1 MGAERG
7 AAGRHRVRAA
17 PRPAAVGAAP
27 AGLRIRVSLRDRN
40 ESEYLADLLQDHGLA
55 VRVALPDEDERGG
68 DEQPAANEIVVSQEL
83 VAGLIP
89 AARRGDTPLIVPTDR
104 PAAPPVGGPG
114 EEQVPQPGRLT
125 MHDLDAVARRL
136 VATIQ
141 RRVERNRRGLAQLAL
156 EDEDIFD
163 DVAVQQSAGRRLR
176 LVGREGVLVCL
187 RVSEL
192 GRVRERLGA
201 QATWELVGR
210 IRDVT
215 VTELGLARPPAPRS
229 NGELLWVLPAAPAA
243 RARKQLEQLG
253 AALASRSVTVTAGDA
268 EEHLRITPAIGLV
281 GVGRTDP
288 AVLISRARAAAATAA
303 SRLDLEPCTWEPSG
317 EPAEMPAEMPAGA
330 GALLGAPFVAGSP
343 SGAPSGFDGPF
354 GAPSGEVAAGLR
366 GFSTGAGA
374 GAGAAAAAW
383 RTARRWI
390 GSTAAQALLSVVLAV
405 GLPYLYYTLT
415 AQFGVDVLGP
425 AYAFI
430 VLALVAT
437 AGSIYVEGL
446 LALDPVRP
454 PALPPGDPPPATV
467 IIAAYLP
474 NESATIIDT
483 LEAFLRLRYAG
494 SLQVILAY
502 NTPHALPVE
511 SVLQAMAHEHP
522 RLVVLRVP
530 GSTSKAQNVNAAL
543 EIATGHFT
551 GVFDAD
557 HHPAPDSVTRA
568 WRWLAD
574 SYDIVQG
581 HCVIR
586 NGGASWLS
594 RMVAVEFESMYAVG
608 HPGRAKLHGFGIFGG
623 SNGYWR
629 TDILRRVRMR
639 PRMLTEDIDSSVR
652 SLLAGVRIASDPALL
667 SFELAPTTLRALT
680 RQRLRWAQGWFQVSR
695 KYFGMA
701 LASPVLNRRQKAG
714 AAFLFGWRELYP
726 WISIQIFPL
735 LGYLLLH
742 PEPGQGVHWAM
753 PFFLFLTLVTM
764 GVGVAQSLFAYLL
777 AHPDVRRRRR
787 WFLVYALFAGF
798 FYTEYKNGLARV
810 AQIKEIGGERQWRV
824 TPRQVPVPSPAYRRE
839 SA

>member
-7 AAGRHRVRAA
+7 AAAGRHRVRAA
-17 PRPAAVGAAP
+17 HRPVATGAAP
-27 AGLRIRVSLRDRN
+27 AGLRIRVSLWDRN
-40 ESEYLADLLQDHGLA
+40 ESKYLANLLQDHGLA
-55 VRVALPDEDERGG
+55 VRIALPGEDGPGG
-68 DEQPAANEIVVSQEL
+68 DDRPAINEIVVSQEL

-89 AARRGDTPLIVPTDR
+89 AARRGGPPLIPPTGR
-104 PAAPPVGGPG
+104 PATLPASDGG
-114 EEQVPQPGRLT
+114 EEQAAQPGRLSV
-125 MHDLDAVARRL
+125 HDLDAVARRL
-136 VATIQ
+136 VATIA

-163 DVAVQQSAGRRLR
+163 DVAVQQGTGWRLR

-215 VTELGLARPPAPRS
+215 VAELGLAKPPALRS
-229 NGELLWVLPAAPAA
+229 NGELLWVLPATPAA
-243 RARKQLEQLG
+243 RVRKQLEQLN
-253 AALASRSVTVTAGDA
+253 AALASRSFTVAVGDA
-268 EEHLRITPAIGLV
+268 EEHLRITPAVGLV
-281 GVGRTDP
+281 GVSRTDP
-288 AVLISRARAAAATAA
+288 AVLISRARAAAVTAA
-303 SRLDLEPCTWEPSG
+303 SRLDLEPCTWEPSAAVA
-317 EPAEMPAEMPAGA
+317 PAHGGLPIRAGA
-330 GALLGAPFVAGSP
+330 V
-343 SGAPSGFDGPF
+343 
-354 GAPSGEVAAGLR
+354 VAAWQTASR
-366 GFSTGAGA
+366 GI
-374 GAGAAAAAW
+374 
-383 RTARRWI
+383 R
-390 GSTAAQALLSVVLAV
+390 STAAQALLSLALAL
-405 GLPYLYYTLT
+405 GLPFFYYTVT

-483 LEAFLRLRYAG
+483 LEAFLRISYAG
-494 SLQVILAY
+494 PLQVILAY

-511 SVLQAMAHEHP
+511 AVLQEMAHEHP

-543 EIATGHFT
+543 EIAIGHFT

-586 NGGASWLS
+586 NGGAGWLS

-652 SLLAGVRIASDPALL
+652 SILAGVRIASDPALL

-701 LASPVLNRRQKAG
+701 MASPALNRRQKAG

-742 PEPGQGVHWAM
+742 PAPGRGVHWAM

-777 AHPDVRRRRR
+777 AHPEVRRRRR

-824 TPRQVPVPSPAYRRE
+824 TPRQVPVPSPAYQRE

>member
-1 MGAERG
+1 MDAEDGGAV
-7 AAGRHRVRAA
+7 GRHRVRAVHPPDVA
-17 PRPAAVGAAP
+17 GAAP
-27 AGLRIRVSLRDRN
+27 AGLWIRVSLRHRD

-55 VRVALPDEDERGG
+55 VRVAQPDED
-68 DEQPAANEIVVSQEL
+68 DPTVTNEIVINQEL

-89 AARRGDTPLIVPTDR
+89 AARRADTPLLSPADRPQAPRVPTH
-104 PAAPPVGGPG
+104 
-114 EEQVPQPGRLT
+114 E
-125 MHDLDAVARRL
+125 LDAVARRL
-136 VATIQ
+136 VASIQ
-141 RRVERNRRGLAQLAL
+141 RRVERNRRGLAHLAL

-163 DVAVQQSAGRRLR
+163 DVAIQQGGGRRLR

-201 QATWELVGR
+201 QATWELVSR
-210 IRDVT
+210 VRDVT
-215 VTELGLARPPAPRS
+215 VAELGLAKQPALRS

-243 RARKQLEQLG
+243 RVRKQLEQLN
-253 AALASRSVTVTAGDA
+253 AALASRSFTVRAGDA
-268 EEHLRITPAIGLV
+268 EEHLRITPAVGLV
-281 GVGRTDP
+281 GVSRTDP
-288 AVLISRARAAAATAA
+288 AVLIGRARAAAVTAA
-303 SRLDLEPCTWEPSG
+303 SRLDLEPCTWEPPGEGASAQG
-317 EPAEMPAEMPAGA
+317 EPSADAGATGRQGGAGRQGAAPGRQGAAPAGRSA
-330 GALLGAPFVAGSP
+330 RARAV
-343 SGAPSGFDGPF
+343 
-354 GAPSGEVAAGLR
+354 
-366 GFSTGAGA
+366 
-374 GAGAAAAAW
+374 AAAW
-383 RTARRWI
+383 RAAGRVI
-390 GSTAAQALLSVVLAV
+390 GSTAAQALLSFVLAL

-425 AYAFI
+425 VYAFI
-430 VLALVAT
+430 VLALVGT

-446 LALDPVRP
+446 LALDPIRP

-483 LEAFLRLRYAG
+483 LEAFLRINYAG
-494 SLQVILAY
+494 PLQVILAY
-502 NTPHALPVE
+502 NTPHSLPVE
-511 SVLQAMAHEHP
+511 PVLQEMARDHS
-522 RLVVLRVP
+522 RLVVLRVS

-543 EIATGHFT
+543 GIATGYFT

-557 HHPAPDSVTRA
+557 HHPAADSLTRA
-568 WRWLAD
+568 WRWLSG

-581 HCVIR
+581 HCIIR

-652 SLLAGVRIASDPALL
+652 SILAGVRIASDPALL

-695 KYFGMA
+695 KYFGAA
-701 LASPVLNRRQKAG
+701 LASPALNRRQKAG
-714 AAFLFGWRELYP
+714 AAFLLGWRELYP

-742 PEPGQGVHWAM
+742 PVPGRGVHWAM
-753 PFFLFLTLVTM
+753 PFFLFLTLVTT

-787 WFLVYALFAGF
+787 WFLVYALFAGL
-798 FYTEYKNGLARV
+798 FYTEYKNALARV

-824 TPRQVPVPSPAYRRE
+824 TPRQVPVPSPAYQRE

>member
-1 MGAERG
+1 MGAEAGG
-7 AAGRHRVRAA
+7 AAGRHRVRAT
-17 PRPAAVGAAP
+17 RPPDATGTAS
-27 AGLRIRVSLRDRN
+27 AGLWIRVSLRDRN

-55 VRVALPDEDERGG
+55 VRVAPPGEDERGG
-68 DEQPAANEIVVSQEL
+68 DDQPATDEIVVNQEL

-89 AARRGDTPLIVPTDR
+89 AARRGDSPLIPPTDR
-104 PAAPPVGGPG
+104 PAATPSAGEPGEPG

-125 MHDLDAVARRL
+125 MHDLDTVARRL

-163 DVAVQQSAGRRLR
+163 DVAVQQGAGRRLR

-215 VTELGLARPPAPRS
+215 VAELSLAKPPALRS

-243 RARKQLEQLG
+243 RVRKQLEQLN
-253 AALASRSVTVTAGDA
+253 AALASRSVTVTVGDA
-268 EEHLRITPAIGLV
+268 EEHLRITPAVGLV
-281 GVGRTDP
+281 GVSRTDP
-288 AVLISRARAAAATAA
+288 AVLISRARAAAATAT
-303 SRLDLEPCTWEPSG
+303 SRLDLEPCTWEQAGEQAG
-317 EPAEMPAEMPAGA
+317 EP
-330 GALLGAPFVAGSP
+330 F
-343 SGAPSGFDGPF
+343 
-354 GAPSGEVAAGLR
+354 GEVAGEVASAHGDPR
-366 GFSTGAGA
+366 TGV
-374 GAGAAAAAW
+374 GAAVAAW
-383 RTARRWI
+383 RTARRGI
-390 GSTAAQALLSVVLAV
+390 GSTAAQALLSFALAL
-405 GLPYLYYTLT
+405 GLPFLYYTIT

-494 SLQVILAY
+494 PLQVILAY
-502 NTPHALPVE
+502 NTPHVLPVE
-511 SVLQAMAHEHP
+511 AVLQKMAHDHP

-574 SYDIVQG
+574 AYDIVQG

-652 SLLAGVRIASDPALL
+652 SILAGVRIASDPALL

-701 LASPVLNRRQKAG
+701 LASPALNRRQKAG

-742 PEPGQGVHWAM
+742 PAPGRGVHWAM

-764 GVGVAQSLFAYLL
+764 GVGVAQSFFAYLL
-777 AHPDVRRRRR
+777 AHPDLRRRRR

-810 AQIKEIGGERQWRV
+810 AQIKELGGERQWRV
-824 TPRQVPVPSPAYRRE
+824 TPRQVPVPSPA
-839 SA
+839 

>member
-1 MGAERG
+1 MDAEAGG
-7 AAGRHRVRAA
+7 AAGRHRVSAA
-17 PRPAAVGAAP
+17 HPPDVAGAAP
-27 AGLRIRVSLRDRN
+27 AGLWIRVSLRDRD

-55 VRVALPDEDERGG
+55 VRVALPGED
-68 DEQPAANEIVVSQEL
+68 DQSDTNEIVINQEL

-89 AARRGDTPLIVPTDR
+89 AARRSDTPLIPPTDR
-104 PAAPPVGGPG
+104 PPTPPADGVG
-114 EEQVPQPGRLT
+114 EEQVTQPGRLT

-141 RRVERNRRGLAQLAL
+141 RRVERNRRGLAHLAL

-163 DVAVQQSAGRRLR
+163 DVAVQQGGGRRLR

-192 GRVRERLGA
+192 GRVRERLGV
-201 QATWELVGR
+201 QATWKLVGR
-210 IRDVT
+210 VRDVT
-215 VTELGLARPPAPRS
+215 VAELGLAKPPALRT
-229 NGELLWVLPAAPAA
+229 NGELLWVLPATPAA
-243 RARKQLEQLG
+243 RVRKQLEQLN
-253 AALASRSVTVTAGDA
+253 AALASRSFTVTVGDA
-268 EEHLRITPAIGLV
+268 DEHLRITPAVGLV
-281 GVGRTDP
+281 GVSRTDP
-288 AVLISRARAAAATAA
+288 AVLIGRARAAAATAA
-303 SRLDLEPCTWEPSG
+303 GRLDLEPCTWEPPGDVATAHG
-317 EPAEMPAEMPAGA
+317 EPPAGA
-330 GALLGAPFVAGSP
+330 LAVGRQGTAPSSPQPAARERQPAGS
-343 SGAPSGFDGPF
+343 GASTR
-354 GAPSGEVAAGLR
+354 SAAR
-366 GFSTGAGA
+366 QAVRARAT
-374 GAGAAAAAW
+374 AAW
-383 RTARRWI
+383 RGAGRAI
-390 GSTAAQALLSVVLAV
+390 GSTAAQALLSFVLAL

-425 AYAFI
+425 VYAFI
-430 VLALVAT
+430 VLALVGT

-483 LEAFLRLRYAG
+483 LEAFLRINYAG
-494 SLQVILAY
+494 PLQVILAY
-502 NTPHALPVE
+502 NTPHSLPVE
-511 SVLQAMAHEHP
+511 SVLQEMARDHP
-522 RLVVLRVP
+522 RLVVLRVS

-543 EIATGHFT
+543 GIATGYFT

-557 HHPAPDSVTRA
+557 HHPAADSLTRA

-652 SLLAGVRIASDPALL
+652 SILAGVRIASDPALL

-695 KYFGMA
+695 KYFGAA
-701 LASPVLNRRQKAG
+701 LASPALNRRQKAG
-714 AAFLFGWRELYP
+714 AAFLLGWRELYP

-742 PEPGQGVHWAM
+742 PVPGRGVHWAM
-753 PFFLFLTLVTM
+753 PFFLFLTLVTT
-764 GVGVAQSLFAYLL
+764 GVGVAQSVFAYLL

-787 WFLVYALFAGF
+787 WFLGYALFAGL
-798 FYTEYKNGLARV
+798 FYTEYKNALARV

-824 TPRQVPVPSPAYRRE
+824 TPRQVPVPSPAYQRE

>member
-1 MGAERG
+1 MGAE
-7 AAGRHRVRAA
+7 AGRHRVRAVH
-17 PRPAAVGAAP
+17 PPAVTGAAP

-40 ESEYLADLLQDHGLA
+40 ESKYLADLLQNHGLA
-55 VRVALPDEDERGG
+55 VRVAMPGEDAPGG
-68 DEQPAANEIVVSQEL
+68 DDQPATNEIVVSQEL

-89 AARRGDTPLIVPTDR
+89 AARRGGVPLILPTDR
-104 PAAPPVGGPG
+104 PVTPAAGDSGDVGDGG
-114 EEQVPQPGRLT
+114 EEQAPAPGRLAR
-125 MHDLDAVARRL
+125 HDLDAVARRL
-136 VATIQ
+136 AATIA
-141 RRVERNRRGLAQLAL
+141 RRVERNRRGLAHLAL

-163 DVAVQQSAGRRLR
+163 DVAVQQGTGWRLR

-201 QATWELVGR
+201 QATGELVGR

-215 VTELGLARPPAPRS
+215 VAELGLAKPPALRS
-229 NGELLWVLPAAPAA
+229 NGELLWVLPATPAA
-243 RARKQLEQLG
+243 RVRKQLEQLN
-253 AALASRSVTVTAGDA
+253 AALASRSFTVTVGDA
-268 EEHLRITPAIGLV
+268 EEHLRITPAVGLV
-281 GVGRTDP
+281 GVSRADP
-288 AVLISRARAAAATAA
+288 AVLISRARAAAVTAA
-303 SRLDLEPCTWEPSG
+303 SRLDLEPCTWEP
-317 EPAEMPAEMPAGA
+317 AAA
-330 GALLGAPFVAGSP
+330 
-343 SGAPSGFDGPF
+343 
-354 GAPSGEVAAGLR
+354 VAAAHGGLPNR
-366 GFSTGAGA
+366 
-374 GAGAAAAAW
+374 AGAAAAAW
-383 RTARRWI
+383 QTASRGIR
-390 GSTAAQALLSVVLAV
+390 STAAQALLSLALAL
-405 GLPYLYYTLT
+405 GLPFVYYTVT

-483 LEAFLRLRYAG
+483 LEAFLRLSYAG
-494 SLQVILAY
+494 PLQVILAY

-511 SVLQAMAHEHP
+511 GVLQEMAHEHP

-543 EIATGHFT
+543 EIASGHFT

-574 SYDIVQG
+574 AYDIVQG

-586 NGGASWLS
+586 NGGAGWLS

-608 HPGRAKLHGFGIFGG
+608 HPGRAKLHGFGLFGG

-652 SLLAGVRIASDPALL
+652 SILAGVRIASDPALL

-701 LASPVLNRRQKAG
+701 LASPSLNRRQKAG

-742 PEPGQGVHWAM
+742 PAPGRGVHWAM

-777 AHPDVRRRRR
+777 AHPEVRRRRR